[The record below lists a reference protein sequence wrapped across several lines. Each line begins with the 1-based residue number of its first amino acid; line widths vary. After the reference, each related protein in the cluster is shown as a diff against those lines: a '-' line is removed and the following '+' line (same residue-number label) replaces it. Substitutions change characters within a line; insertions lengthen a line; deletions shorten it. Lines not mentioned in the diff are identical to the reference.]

1 MMKNQQ
7 EIATPAL
14 CNIADSEIDREKSC
28 KNAQKKTLSPTRRLT
43 YMAAMTAI
51 SLLLKLVSNALSVL
65 MPPTM
70 KISLSY
76 LGWYASAA
84 VVGPLGGG
92 VVAAL
97 TDVLGQFVFGST
109 PNPLLTAGNFLATV
123 VFGVLLR
130 KLPIKNIALRT
141 TIAVTA
147 SLLVGTL
154 GLNSLGLYLMYYKGM
169 NYLVYI
175 AAYRLVQLPMAY
187 LNEVIFLALAMP
199 TKGFGLLTP
208 DLRGLK

>member
-1 MMKNQQ
+1 MKNQQ
-7 EIATPAL
+7 EIATPNL
-14 CNIADSEIDREKSC
+14 CNIADSEIAREKGC
-28 KNAQKKTLSPTRRLT
+28 KDTQTNARKKVLSPTRRLT

-109 PNPLLTAGNFLATV
+109 PNPILTAGNFLATV
-123 VFGVLLR
+123 VFGILLR
-130 KLPIKNIALRT
+130 KLPVKNVTIRA

-154 GLNSLGLYLMYYKGM
+154 GLNSLGQIGRAH
-169 NYLVYI
+169 V
-175 AAYRLVQLPMAY
+175 
-187 LNEVIFLALAMP
+187 
-199 TKGFGLLTP
+199 
-208 DLRGLK
+208 